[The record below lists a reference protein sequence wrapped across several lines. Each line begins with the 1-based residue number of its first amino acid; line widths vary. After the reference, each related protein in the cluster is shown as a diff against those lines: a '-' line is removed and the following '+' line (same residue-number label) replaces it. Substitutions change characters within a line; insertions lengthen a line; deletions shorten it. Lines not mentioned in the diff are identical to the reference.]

1 MIRIMARILSRAE
14 TAGELQQLMLELV
27 GPSRRESGCISYE
40 LFRDEENPLEF
51 VTMERWANQAA
62 ADAHMVTPHVAAA
75 IAKAG
80 SLLAQPPLIHRFAQL
95 A

>member
-1 MIRIMARILSRAE
+1 
-14 TAGELQQLMLELV
+14 
-27 GPSRRESGCISYE
+27 
-40 LFRDEENPLEF
+40 
-51 VTMERWANQAA
+51 MEQWTNQAA
-62 ADAHMVTPHVAAA
+62 ADAHMATPHVADA